1 MSALR
6 GRRPLTSAGCQYE
19 CIDKCVA
26 PPDTTLVAGKS
37 DQLQIRV
44 TPADKVA
51 LKRLARRAG
60 MDVSAYVLSR
70 VRPPAAATLVDLLN
84 RLGRDADRFALAEIN
99 DVLSLLAPAEFSA
112 ALAGLD
118 VVRLSPW
125 LQNYVTAMIE
135 HAAHQK
141 NAAPP
146 AWVRDVEP
154 LERPWFAV
162 SFASLHPYLLRVAPV
177 AFKRRNLFVDATV
190 GDRV

>member
-1 MSALR
+1 M
-6 GRRPLTSAGCQYE
+6 P
-19 CIDKCVA
+19 
-26 PPDTTLVAGKS
+26 GKS

-44 TPADKVA
+44 TPADKAA

-70 VRPPAAATLVDLLN
+70 VRPPAAAALYALV
-84 RLGRDADRFALAEIN
+84 RGLGREEDRFTLAEIN
-99 DVLSLLAPAEFSA
+99 DVLTSLAPAEFTA
-112 ALAGLD
+112 AVAGLD
-118 VVRLSPW
+118 VAHLSPW

-135 HAAHQK
+135 HAAYR
-141 NAAPP
+141 NGEAPP
-146 AWVRDVEP
+146 AWATEVEP

-162 SFASLHPYLLRVAPV
+162 PFARLRPYLLRVAPV

>member
-1 MSALR
+1 VPSQSTL
-6 GRRPLTSAGCQYE
+6 CQYIS
-19 CIDKCVA
+19 IDKLIEA
-26 PPDTTLVAGKS
+26 SDITLVAGKS

-44 TPADKVA
+44 TPADKAA

-70 VRPPAAATLVDLLN
+70 VRPAAAATLADLLR
-84 RLGRDADRFALAEIN
+84 RLGREADRFALAEISDLLN
-99 DVLSLLAPAEFSA
+99 SLAPAEFSA
-112 ALAGLD
+112 AVAGLD

-135 HAAHQK
+135 QSAQQK
-141 NAAPP
+141 GEPPP
-146 AWVRDVEP
+146 AWVHDVEP

-162 SFASLHPYLLRVAPV
+162 SFASLRPYLLRVAPV